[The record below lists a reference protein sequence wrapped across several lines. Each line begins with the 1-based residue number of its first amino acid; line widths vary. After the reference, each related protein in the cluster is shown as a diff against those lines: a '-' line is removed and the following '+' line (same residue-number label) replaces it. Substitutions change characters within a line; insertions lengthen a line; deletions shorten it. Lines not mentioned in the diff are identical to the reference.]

1 MKKNDIRIIVS
12 AVIAAIVVTLLFFLA
27 DITNVFITDYIF
39 ALIAIIGITVSLI
52 CFNKN
57 NITKPPQGH
66 SFIYTAVIY
75 GIVSVI
81 FSIVAYY
88 VPFSLKVTIIA
99 HIAIFAVFVIRTIA
113 LVSGSEYIN
122 KVDET
127 AEEKHNKFKKE
138 KESYWK

>member
-1 MKKNDIRIIVS
+1 MDKKDVRIIVS

-27 DITNVFITDYIF
+27 DITSVFITDYIF
-39 ALIAIIGITVSLI
+39 ALLAIMGIAVSLI

-57 NITKPPQGH
+57 DITKPPQGH

-75 GIVSVI
+75 TVVSVI

-88 VPFSLKVTIIA
+88 VPFSLKVTIIS
-99 HIAIFAVFVIRTIA
+99 HIAIFAVFVIRAIA
-113 LVSGSEYIN
+113 LVSGSKYIN
-122 KVDET
+122 KVDEK
-127 AEEKHNKFKKE
+127 AEAKHRETVKE